1 MKEVKELLSNWNKSL
16 NDGTIQTEESS
27 EVYKKLTLFDYS
39 KFVKVEEP
47 LNFNKD
53 KLNDLISKRVK
64 KIFITIS
71 GYFRG
76 IFQLLD
82 DTKLDINHEIQIEAY
97 DYDVFYGSLW
107 TRS

>member
-71 GYFRG
+71 GLQY
-76 IFQLLD
+76 
-82 DTKLDINHEIQIEAY
+82 T
-97 DYDVFYGSLW
+97 
-107 TRS
+107 